1 MMKSPIS
8 HLATGAMLIA
18 LAGMAVSCTSGTAPT
33 PEGPAAA
40 ASSPVAL
47 PATPA
52 AAPSTPE
59 TAPSAST
66 IGAVPSAERATTF
79 KATESLNL
87 RKGAGTGHRI
97 LSVLPK
103 GAAITKTGK
112 VSGAWWQV
120 RSGAHEGWISPD
132 GDKAAAP
139 EARKAPKAHAD
150 RWVIEIQPTYAGASF
165 ASQRQQVVSGMS
177 RVGLIRT
184 SGKWSEV
191 EVGKARGWILSDQLE
206 ASEAKAR
213 GRQAVPVRNAERMVP
228 NASKTVKQLEDRYGS
243 SISTVYGPRSGSV
256 GHSSGLAADVMIKKY
271 SAASG
276 IKAGNEMA
284 EYVVKNHQAL
294 GIDYVIWRDRIWLVE
309 DLKWGPYSKGGWGKH
324 LEATRGWNPT
334 TLHMDHLHI
343 EVFPK

>member
-8 HLATGAMLIA
+8 RLATGAVLIA
-18 LAGMAVSCTSGTAPT
+18 LTVMVVSCTSGPT
-33 PEGPAAA
+33 LTPKSAEAA
-40 ASSPVAL
+40 ASSPAVL
-47 PATPA
+47 PTTPV
-52 AAPSTPE
+52 AAPS
-59 TAPSAST
+59 APIS
-66 IGAVPSAERATTF
+66 GAVPSAERATTF

-87 RKGAGTGHRI
+87 RKGAGVGHRI

-103 GAAITKTGK
+103 GTAITKTGK

-120 RSGAHEGWISPD
+120 RSGGQEGWISPD
-132 GDKAAAP
+132 DDMTATP
-139 EARKAPKAHAD
+139 EASKAPAD

-165 ASQRQQVVSGMS
+165 ASERQQVVHGMS
-177 RVGLIRT
+177 KVGLIRT
-184 SGKWSEV
+184 SGKWSQV
-191 EVGKARGWILSDQLE
+191 EMGKARGWILSNQLA
-206 ASEAKAR
+206 ASESQAK
-213 GRQAVPVRNAERMVP
+213 GRQAVPVRNAERLVP
-228 NASKTVKQLEDRYGS
+228 NASRAVKQLEDRYGS

-271 SAASG
+271 SAESG

-284 EYVVKNHQAL
+284 AYVVKNHEAL

-343 EVFPK
+343 EAFPE